1 MITHRLLI
9 DVIHTTGTT
18 SSQGLL
24 VFQHEEKRLR
34 SAGEIVSGFMTLL
47 LSWLSQDFY

>member
-1 MITHRLLI
+1 MSFIRREQPRP
-9 DVIHTTGTT
+9 
-18 SSQGLL
+18 QGLL

-47 LSWLSQDFY
+47 LIVLLIITRFSSPDFH